1 MWGLVYICK
10 PLENNVFYKEK
21 VCLHL
26 WYTIIVTVSCWF
38 PVNLLVSVYS
48 GFRYVYIW
56 LFIEKNT
63 LNNFIYFCIYWWV
76 QSQLLYSVINWYQEY
91 NLATPALYK
100 NTQLH
105 VPLHWILVHRSNFIV
120 KMIIYI
126 LCLYSY
132 VCRGGYLWLVG
143 KCLVLLCF
151 VTAQF
156 CQTLLWW
163 WLLWYTSLFFL
174 VSYMFD
180 IIVTREKDE

>member
-1 MWGLVYICK
+1 
-10 PLENNVFYKEK
+10 
-21 VCLHL
+21 
-26 WYTIIVTVSCWF
+26 
-38 PVNLLVSVYS
+38 
-48 GFRYVYIW
+48 
-56 LFIEKNT
+56 
-63 LNNFIYFCIYWWV
+63 
-76 QSQLLYSVINWYQEY
+76 
-91 NLATPALYK
+91 
-100 NTQLH
+100 
-105 VPLHWILVHRSNFIV
+105 
-120 KMIIYI
+120 MIIYI

-163 WLLWYTSLFFL
+163 WLLLYTSLFFL